1 MHIVGVS
8 NAVLHRNL
16 PASAALSFSV
26 TSYCE
31 MLFPIMQIFSTGRT
45 ELQYEAP
52 EFVAIIFGLRSR

>member
-1 MHIVGVS
+1 
-8 NAVLHRNL
+8 
-16 PASAALSFSV
+16 V